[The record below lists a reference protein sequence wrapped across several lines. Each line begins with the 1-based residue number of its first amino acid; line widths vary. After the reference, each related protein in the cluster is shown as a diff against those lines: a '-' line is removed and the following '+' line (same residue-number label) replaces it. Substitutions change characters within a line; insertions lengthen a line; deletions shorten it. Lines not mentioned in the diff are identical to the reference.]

1 MSRTTKVR
9 RKQIRIPKYHMSINR
24 HHQIPKHGSTT
35 QNSITDRGI
44 YQDTVGDPSSDTAPL
59 IINPRTS
66 PHPWRPS
73 HPSGKRSTLKRTTGT
88 QASKFS
94 NIRTSR
100 DRSGVS
106 RTPKK
111 SDRSHSHLHACI
123 HDAIPRKQSRWPS
136 SKRDLLPPEDQALIP
151 NQYRKQKEPA
161 RTAKYWK
168 CNERIVA

>member
-1 MSRTTKVR
+1 MAMSRTTKVR

-111 SDRSHSHLHACI
+111 AIAHILTCMHAYMMQFQENNPGGRPRSEIYCHLKI
-123 HDAIPRKQSRWPS
+123 
-136 SKRDLLPPEDQALIP
+136 KR
-151 NQYRKQKEPA
+151 
-161 RTAKYWK
+161 
-168 CNERIVA
+168 